1 MAQVAKAER
10 EAEPRNRVLVVDDSP
25 EMLDAVRCSLEPCGF
40 HVMQASDPFTG
51 IRLAATEHPDA
62 IVMDLDMP
70 GMDGTEA
77 VKYLKRIEQTR
88 GIPVIAFTGQVLLR
102 PERLTDRGFDGVVA
116 KGDSFDALESELRRV
131 M

>member
-1 MAQVAKAER
+1 MANAATTDRDADK
-10 EAEPRNRVLVVDDSP
+10 RNLVLVVDDSV

-40 HVMQASDPFTG
+40 RVMQASDPFTG
-51 IRLAATEHPDA
+51 IRIAATQAPDA

-77 VKYLKRIEQTR
+77 VKYLKKIEQTR
-88 GIPVIAFTGQVLLR
+88 EIPVIAFTGKALLR
-102 PERLTDRGFDGVVA
+102 PERLTERGFDGVVT
-116 KGDSFDALESELRRV
+116 KSGGFDDLESELRRV